1 MFTAPEPAVRDRMFS
16 ARGHACALM
25 GLVDA
30 TGGEVWGYAGRTLSG
45 AVYTPTGVAWLRLVS
60 DPQGKSGGKL
70 WEGPRE
76 AERSLPSAVPRP
88 RLLGLRDW
96 STDGWDYR
104 AEHYDFVAA
113 PPVAKSPVLHHH
125 ADLPDIWW
133 QDLHLAL
140 THIALVGT
148 DRQAVREEYIRRRV
162 PEFTGVTPG
171 EITWTT
177 AHGNLHWANLT
188 GPALTLLDWE
198 GWGTA
203 PIGYDAATLYLHS
216 LPVPDVAERIR
227 KEFAHV
233 LDTPPGRIG
242 ELTACTEILQAA
254 PRVPF
259 YADLADDVRQHLS
272 RLKDPRSGS
281 AWSGR

>member
-1 MFTAPEPAVRDRMFS
+1 MFTAPEPAVRDRMLS
-16 ARGHACALM
+16 ARGHACALL
-25 GLVDA
+25 GLADT

-45 AVYTPTGVAWLRLVS
+45 AVHTPTGAAWLRLVS
-60 DPQGKSGGKL
+60 DLQEKSGGKL

-76 AERSLPSAVPRP
+76 AEQSLPPAVPRP
-88 RLLGLRDW
+88 RLLGLCDW
-96 STDGWDYR
+96 SADGWDYR
-104 AEHYDFVAA
+104 AEHYEIVTT
-113 PPVAKSPVLHHH
+113 PSVAKSPVLHHH
-125 ADLPDIWW
+125 ADLPDTWW
-133 QDLHLAL
+133 QDLHQALA
-140 THIALVGT
+140 HISLVRT
-148 DRQAVREEYIRRRV
+148 DRQAVREHYIRRRV

-177 AHGNLHWANLT
+177 AHGDLHWANLT

-203 PIGYDAATLYLHS
+203 PLGYDSANLYLHS
-216 LPVPDVAERIR
+216 LPVPDIAERIR

-233 LDTPPGRIG
+233 LDTPAGRIG

-259 YADLADDVRQHLS
+259 YADLADGVRQHLS

-281 AWSGR
+281 EPSGL

>member
-1 MFTAPEPAVRDRMFS
+1 MFTAPEPAVRDRMLF
-16 ARGHACALM
+16 ARGHACALL
-25 GLVDA
+25 GLADT

-45 AVYTPTGVAWLRLVS
+45 AVHTPTGAAWLRLVS
-60 DPQGKSGGKL
+60 DPRGKSGGKL

-76 AERSLPSAVPRP
+76 AERSVPTVVPRP
-88 RLLGLRDW
+88 RLIGLCDW
-96 STDGWDYR
+96 SADGWDYR
-104 AEHYDFVAA
+104 AEHYEFVTA
-113 PPVAKSPVLHHH
+113 PPVAKSPVLHDHV
-125 ADLPDIWW
+125 DLPATWW
-133 QDLHLAL
+133 QGLHRALAHLA
-140 THIALVGT
+140 HIRTG
-148 DRQAVREEYIRRRV
+148 RQAVREQYIRRRV

-177 AHGNLHWANLT
+177 AHGDLHWANLT

-203 PIGYDAATLYLHS
+203 PLGYDAANLYLHS

-227 KEFAHV
+227 REFAHV
-233 LDTPPGRIG
+233 LDSPAGRIG

-259 YADLADDVRQHLS
+259 YADLAEAVRR
-272 RLKDPRSGS
+272 RLR
-281 AWSGR
+281 RL

>member
-1 MFTAPEPAVRDRMFS
+1 MLS

-25 GLVDA
+25 GLADT

-45 AVYTPTGVAWLRLVS
+45 AVHTPTGAAWLRLVS

-76 AERSLPSAVPRP
+76 AEQYLPPAVRRP

-96 STDGWDYR
+96 SADGWDYR
-104 AEHYDFVAA
+104 AEHYEFVTS
-113 PPVAKSPVLHHH
+113 PPVAKSPVLHHP
-125 ADLPDIWW
+125 ADLPDTWW
-133 QDLHLAL
+133 QDLHRTL
-140 THIALVGT
+140 TDIALVGT
-148 DRQAVREEYIRRRV
+148 DRQAVREQYIRRRV
-162 PEFTGVTPG
+162 PEFTGATPG

-177 AHGNLHWANLT
+177 AHGDLHWANLT
-188 GPALTLLDWE
+188 GPALILLDWE

-203 PIGYDAATLYLHS
+203 PLGYDAANLYLHS

-233 LDTPPGRIG
+233 LDTPAGRIG

-254 PRVPF
+254 ARVPF
-259 YADLADDVRQHLS
+259 YAELADGVRHHLG
-272 RLKDPRSGS
+272 RLKDSRPGS
-281 AWSGR
+281 APSGR